1 MELIK
6 VKKVEIVIATTFIKQ
21 VIERFNKANVK
32 GFTAIEISKGRG
44 IKSGETIDEGM
55 IPVYKNHYIFVLC
68 NEEQAENLI
77 SLVDPLVKKAG
88 GLIILSD
95 VQTTNNVS

>member
-1 MELIK
+1 MELINL
-6 VKKVEIVIATTFIKQ
+6 KKVEVVIASTFIKQ

-32 GFTAIEISKGRG
+32 GFTAIEIAKGRG

-68 NEEQAENLI
+68 DEDQARELINLI
-77 SLVDPLVKKAG
+77 DPLIKKAG

-95 VQTTNNVS
+95 VQTTNHI